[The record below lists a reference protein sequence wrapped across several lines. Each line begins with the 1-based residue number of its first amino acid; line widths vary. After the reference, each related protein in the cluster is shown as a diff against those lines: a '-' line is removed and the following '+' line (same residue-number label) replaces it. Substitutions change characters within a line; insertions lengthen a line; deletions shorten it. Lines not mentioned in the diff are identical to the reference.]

1 MSKQYHHFEKEGTF
15 MQLSSSSIGRKILMA
30 VTGQVMI
37 LFALV
42 HLIGNTTIF
51 GWLHGGINA
60 YAEHLHAL
68 PPLVWAFRLFMLAAV
83 SIHIWFGI
91 QLTIENSG
99 GRPQQYAVKS
109 TQKAT
114 FASENMIWSGLLIL
128 AFIVYHLL
136 HFTMKLIPGT
146 ALVISPEGTVNV
158 LTMVVTSFQ
167 NVFVCA
173 IYVGA
178 MVALFLHLT
187 HGIQSSSQ
195 TIGCSNDRT
204 LPVIVKAGT
213 LVALAFLV
221 GYIAIPLS
229 ILAGFLKG

>member
-1 MSKQYHHFEKEGTF
+1 
-15 MQLSSSSIGRKILMA
+15 MQLLTSSIGRKILMA
-30 VTGQVMI
+30 VTGQLMI

-51 GWLHGGINA
+51 GWLHGGINS

-91 QLTIENSG
+91 QLTLENSG
-99 GRPQQYAVKS
+99 GRPKQYAVKS
-109 TQKAT
+109 TQKVT
-114 FASENMIWSGLLIL
+114 FAGDNMIWSGLLIL

-136 HFTMKLIPGT
+136 HFTMKLIPGMT
-146 ALVISPEGTVNV
+146 LVTNAEGTVNV
-158 LTMVVTSFQ
+158 FTMVASSFQ

-178 MVALFLHLT
+178 MVALFLHLN

-204 LPVIVKAGT
+204 LPIIVKAGT

-221 GYIAIPLS
+221 GYITIPLS
-229 ILAGFLKG
+229 IFAGFLKG